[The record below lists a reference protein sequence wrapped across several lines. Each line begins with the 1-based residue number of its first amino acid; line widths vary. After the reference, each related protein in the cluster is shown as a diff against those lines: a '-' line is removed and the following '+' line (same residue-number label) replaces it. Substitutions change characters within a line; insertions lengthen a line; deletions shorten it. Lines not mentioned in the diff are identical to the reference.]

1 MAMPMERSIQIYLL
15 REIEARGGSV
25 PARDP
30 GIYEAVA
37 RHFPLLTQEDRDHTN
52 ESGENTWRNRVDWTR
67 NALADRGE
75 IDRST
80 WGVWPI
86 TQKGRDRLQAE
97 WLPKEPQRYSE
108 EPYVA
113 KPVSRTERSVTTPM
127 PQPNGV
133 APVSPAL
140 EPAATDISPRSSAPL
155 SSESGERQAGEAI
168 LRKLNG
174 MDDSQFEQFVRRFF
188 AKLGHENLNVET
200 LPEGTGVD
208 AECVLEEP
216 FIGPPV
222 TVVWRVARGTAELGA
237 SAVRDLRA
245 AWEGKAD
252 RLVLISPGGFAR
264 DAGQVATAYRGSK
277 AVGLISGKE
286 LTDLMILKGIGV
298 SKQTV
303 VVYEL
308 DKQFWGQV

>member
-1 MAMPMERSIQIYLL
+1 MAMPMERAIQIYLL

-25 PARDP
+25 PARDS
-30 GIYEAVA
+30 GIYETVA
-37 RHFPLLTQEDRDHTN
+37 RHFPLLTQEDLDHTN

-97 WLPKEPQRYSE
+97 WPPKEPARYSE
-108 EPYVA
+108 DSYVA
-113 KPVSRTERSVTTPM
+113 TPVNRTGRSVTTPM

-133 APVSPAL
+133 APVSPL
-140 EPAATDISPRSSAPL
+140 EPTATEISPRPSAAP
-155 SSESGERQAGEAI
+155 SSEPAERQAREAI
-168 LRKLNG
+168 LQKLNE

-188 AKLGHENLNVET
+188 AKLGHENLNVEA

-222 TVVWRVARGTAELGA
+222 TVVWRVAQGTVELGA
-237 SAVRDLRA
+237 SAVRDFRA
-245 AWEGKAD
+245 AWEDKAD

-286 LTDLMILKGIGV
+286 LTDLMILKEIGV
-298 SKQTV
+298 TKQTV
-303 VVYEL
+303 VVYDL
-308 DKQFWGQV
+308 DKQFWGRS